1 MLNPKIFCL
10 MQKLLTWFVEG
21 GPVFMSVLTVLLV
34 AIFFAAWKAPRWVK
48 EIGALA
54 LLLGFLGMIM
64 GQQQVLSY
72 LQRVAIEKG
81 EGVSGLFD
89 LTAPRILLGGL
100 KITLIPLIY
109 GAIIDMVAIVVS
121 IIQKP
126 RL

>member
-1 MLNPKIFCL
+1 MT
-10 MQKLLTWFVEG
+10 KLLTWFVEG
-21 GPVFMSVLTVLLV
+21 GPVFMSILTVLLV
-34 AIFFAAWKAPRWVK
+34 ALFFAAWKAPRWVK

-54 LLLGFLGMIM
+54 LLLGFLGMIL

-72 LQRVAIEKG
+72 LQSVAAEKG
-81 EGVSGLFD
+81 EGVTGLFD

-121 IIQKP
+121 IVQKP

>member
-1 MLNPKIFCL
+1 MT
-10 MQKLLTWFVEG
+10 KLLTWFVEG
-21 GPVFMSVLTVLLV
+21 GPVFMSILTVLLV
-34 AIFFAAWKAPRWVK
+34 ALFFAAWKAPRWVK
-48 EIGALA
+48 EIGSLA
-54 LLLGFLGMIM
+54 LLGMIL

-72 LQRVAIEKG
+72 LQSVAVEKG
-81 EGVSGLFD
+81 AEVTGLFD

-121 IIQKP
+121 IVQKP

>member
-1 MLNPKIFCL
+1 

-21 GPVFMSVLTVLLV
+21 GPVFMSILTVLLV
-34 AIFFAAWKAPRWVK
+34 ALFFAAWKAPRWVK

-54 LLLGFLGMIM
+54 LLLGLLGMIM